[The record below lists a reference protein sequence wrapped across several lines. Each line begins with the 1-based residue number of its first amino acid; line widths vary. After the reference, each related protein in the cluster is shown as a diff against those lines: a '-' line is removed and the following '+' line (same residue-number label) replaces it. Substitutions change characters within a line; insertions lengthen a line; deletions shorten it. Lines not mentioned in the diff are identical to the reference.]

1 MNVTLNIGSATGPTR
16 TFSTCSFNP
25 AQMIVKP
32 ASSQDTS
39 ADAWVY
45 NVRSSSWPGDP
56 TKTFKYIDIEVRN
69 ARLIAG
75 LTLTNPNNAIIQ
87 PWSLKYNADL
97 DECFFM
103 DSNIHSHAI
112 PVGEKPADWD
122 SRWRDKYYLRY
133 SGVWGGGTSGPN
145 KKITWFSNPDYETWN
160 SQAAYFTIDEG
171 YEPTRIY
178 VAPSGLAFSV
188 AEVFNNNRRIQSSA
202 NFGFGR
208 FCRNTENYNTN
219 YIPWRYPGVSGSN
232 IFGTTDFRFYFGGEM
247 GYSGQTDFIAKNYI
261 QMVSFRY
268 DGEDYIGY
276 AFIRFNADGIPLS
289 AACYGAS
296 AFAWGEQGGGGEYSG
311 PTSVPAG
318 GSGTYTD
325 TNVNV
330 TVNGIN
336 GNVWI
341 GTNPN
346 GIKTYKINAA
356 TLDLIIKDIC
366 KTDWGTASP
375 DKVVQMLSTGVVDC
389 YALPFEAGAQ
399 TNLDVTILGEEIKTP
414 GTQTVL
420 NQPVITEAQTYFDFG
435 SIELPHYYDNFLD
448 FAPYTQ
454 MSINLPWIGKFEL
467 PVNDFMYGE
476 LRLKYRQDN
485 YTGDLIAFVETTNQ
499 FGDSHIVAQFQGNGK
514 YTIPFNLTGKNNQA
528 LVSALAGV
536 GKIAGGAMSG
546 AKMGS
551 IVPGLG
557 TAAGAVIGG
566 TIATVTAL
574 PDFQTALN
582 APPDTSHTSVSL
594 NGNASWL
601 GYLDPYI
608 EITRTMYDE
617 PETYG
622 KDRGYTSN
630 ISMPLRDVHGFCIVK
645 NFKVENIPIATE
657 QEKAEILLLL
667 SKGVYIE
674 HYN

>member
-1 MNVTLNIGSATGPTR
+1 MNITLNVGSATGPTK

-25 AQMIVKP
+25 ANMIIKP

-39 ADAWVY
+39 ADAWLY
-45 NVRSSSWPGDP
+45 NIRSTPWPGD
-56 TKTFKYIDIEVRN
+56 TSKTFKYIDIEVRN
-69 ARLIAG
+69 ARLITG
-75 LTLTNPNNAIIQ
+75 LTLTNPLNAIIQ
-87 PWSLKYNADL
+87 PWKLKYNADL

-103 DSNIHSHAI
+103 DSNAHSHAI
-112 PVGEKPADWD
+112 PVGEKPDDWD
-122 SRWRDKYYLRY
+122 ARWRDKYYLKYKRM
-133 SGVWGGGTSGPN
+133 WGGGTNGPN
-145 KKITWFSNPDYETWN
+145 KYVTWFNNVGNGVWN
-160 SQAAYFTIDEG
+160 SQETFYTIDEG
-171 YEPTRIY
+171 YEPTRVY
-178 VAPSGLAFSV
+178 VAPSGLAFGV
-188 AEVFNNNRRIQSSA
+188 AEILTNSRIISSSSS
-202 NFGFGR
+202 FGLGR
-208 FCRNTENYNTN
+208 FCTNAGNYNEN

-232 IFGTTDFRFYFGGEM
+232 IFGQTDIRFYFAPGGFN
-247 GYSGQTDFIAKNYI
+247 QQADFTAKTYV

-276 AFIRFNADGIPLS
+276 AIIWFNADGIPLN

-296 AFAWGEQGGGGEYSG
+296 AFAWGDQGGGGEYSG

-336 GNVWI
+336 GNVWV

-346 GIKTYKINAA
+346 GIKTYKTNAA
-356 TLDLIIKDIC
+356 TLDLIVKDIC
-366 KTDWGTASP
+366 TTNWGTTSP
-375 DKVVQMLSTGVVDC
+375 DKVVQMLSAGVVDC

-414 GTQTVL
+414 GTQLNL

-435 SIELPHYYDNFLD
+435 SVELPHYYDNFLD
-448 FAPYTQ
+448 FAPYTK

-485 YTGDLIAFVETTNQ
+485 YTGDLVAFIETTNQ

-514 YTIPFNLTGKNNQA
+514 YTIPFSLTGKNNQA

-551 IVPGLG
+551 MVPGLG

-566 TIATVTAL
+566 TVATVTAL

-608 EITRTMYDE
+608 EITRTMYNE

-622 KDRGYTSN
+622 RDRGYTSN
-630 ISMPLRDVHGFCIVK
+630 VSVRLSELTGFAIIK
-645 NFKVENIPIATE
+645 NLDASGLIGCTE
-657 QEKAEILLLL
+657 QERAEILLLL
-667 SKGVYIE
+667 SKGCYFRQVD
-674 HYN
+674 